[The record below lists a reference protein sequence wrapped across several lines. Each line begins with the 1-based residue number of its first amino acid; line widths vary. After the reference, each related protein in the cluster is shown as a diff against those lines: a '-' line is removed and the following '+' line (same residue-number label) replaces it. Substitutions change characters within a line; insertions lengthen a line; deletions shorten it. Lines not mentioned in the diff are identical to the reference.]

1 MNLSGKSRKEIGN
14 IGERTAAEYLKRRGF
29 RIRGRNIGRKTG
41 EIDIVAEH
49 DGVLHIVEVKTILCR
64 DFPDEKGSRDEYDP
78 AMNLHEAK
86 VRRVARTAEW
96 YVAETDWEGEWQV
109 DGALVWLRERDGMA
123 RVHYLPQIL

>member
-1 MNLSGKSRKEIGN
+1 MDLSDKSRKEIGD

-29 RIRGRNIGRKTG
+29 RIRGHNIGRKTG
-41 EIDIVAEH
+41 ELDIVAER
-49 DGVLHIVEVKTILCR
+49 DGTLHAVEVKTMLCG
-64 DFPDEKGSRDEYDP
+64 DFPEESGDRDEYDP

-123 RVHYLPQIL
+123 KVQYLPQIV

>member
-1 MNLSGKSRKEIGN
+1 MDLSDKSRKEIGD
-14 IGERTAAEYLKRRGF
+14 IGERTAAEYLKRHGF
-29 RIRGRNIGRKTG
+29 RIRGHNIGRKTG
-41 EIDIVAEH
+41 ELDIVAER
-49 DGVLHIVEVKTILCR
+49 DGTLHAVEVKTMLCC
-64 DFPDEKGSRDEYDP
+64 DFPEESGDRDEYDP

-123 RVHYLPQIL
+123 KVQYLPQIV